1 MRRHIGAATVIVSAV
16 LIVYAN
22 SLTNGFVWDDHIYVE
37 GNPFLADPANIRRL
51 FNWRFY
57 AGVHEILAGS
67 RPVFLASLL
76 VDKALWG
83 AAAWG
88 HHLTN
93 ILLHAA
99 NSLWVYALAW
109 TLAPAWPLALLAG
122 LIFALHPVQTET
134 VNAICFRSDL
144 LAAFFVFAALRTY
157 LKLRS
162 ASKRSAFLLVAAS
175 AGLFGLGLLSKEMA
189 ASLPVLVLLTELYFG
204 AAPGRA
210 RRLALA
216 LGAYALVA
224 AAFFMFWSPRF
235 QYAGL
240 GPATAQLSTAGT
252 LDIPALARN
261 SVFASPSSEWAEM
274 HRSRSVWLWTTGGS
288 FAVYFKLLL
297 APASLVADRA
307 PILLR
312 SGLEPRALAS
322 FVFVGAFLAYAF
334 LMRRRHPASAFGVAW
349 CFAALLPVSGL
360 FPLFNPVA
368 ERYLYL
374 VAAGAALGL
383 AAAVEAFA
391 SRRRIPAAALAVL
404 LLLAYGARTHARNRD
419 WESDESLFLASA
431 RGARQSSRASLMRGA
446 LHLDAGRARPAAL
459 EYEEAVRLNPGF
471 AEAWLNLG
479 TTYGALGEKD
489 KARAA
494 FEKAM
499 ALSPNNP
506 VMPFSYAVHLSR
518 AGKPREAETQYRAA
532 LKLEPGYLQAWVNL
546 GALYRDTGRPREAAA
561 CYEKALALAPND
573 PFPRYA
579 YGLFV
584 KRYPRF
590 APARPRR

>member
-37 GNPFLADPANIRRL
+37 GNPFLADPANIRHL
-51 FNWRFY
+51 FDWRFY
-57 AGVHEILAGS
+57 TGVHEVLAGS

-76 VDKALWG
+76 IDKAVWG

-93 ILLHAA
+93 TLLHAA
-99 NSLWVYALAW
+99 NSLWVYALVWAI
-109 TLAPAWPLALLAG
+109 APSLPLALLAG
-122 LIFALHPVQTET
+122 LLFALHPVQTEA

-144 LAAFFVFAALRTY
+144 LAAFFVFASLWTY
-157 LKLRS
+157 LRLRS
-162 ASKRSAFLLVAAS
+162 ASNRSAFFLVAAS
-175 AGLFGLGLLSKEMA
+175 AVFFGLGLLSKEMA
-189 ASLPVLVLLTELYFG
+189 ASLPVLVLLTESYFG
-204 AAPGRA
+204 SAPGRA

-216 LGAYALVA
+216 LSAYALVA
-224 AAFFMFWSPRF
+224 AAFFVFWSPRF
-235 QYAGL
+235 HYAGL
-240 GPATAQLSTAGT
+240 ESAAARLSAPGT
-252 LDIPALARN
+252 LEMPALARN
-261 SVFASPSSEWAEM
+261 SVFASPSSEWAELY
-274 HRSRSVWLWTTGGS
+274 RNRSVWLWTTGGS
-288 FAVYFKLLL
+288 FAVYFKLLI

-349 CFAALLPVSGL
+349 CFAALIPVSGL

-374 VAAGAALGL
+374 VAAGAAW
-383 AAAVEAFA
+383 AIASAVEALA
-391 SRRRIPAAALAVL
+391 SRRPAPAAALAVL
-404 LLLAYGARTHARNRD
+404 ILLAYGARTHARNRD
-419 WESDESLFLASA
+419 WESDESLFLTSA
-431 RGARQSSRASLMRGA
+431 RPAAQSSRASLLRGGV
-446 LHLDAGRARPAAL
+446 LQESGRPLEAAAQ
-459 EYEEAVRLNPGF
+459 YEEAVRLDPRF
-471 AEAWLNLG
+471 AGAWLDLG
-479 TTYGALGEKD
+479 TTYGIIREHA
-489 KARAA
+489 KARVA
-494 FEKAM
+494 FETAVS
-499 ALSPNNP
+499 LSPGNP

-518 AGKPREAETQYRAA
+518 AGKPREAEIQYRAA

-546 GALYRDTGRPREAAA
+546 GALYRDSGRPREAEA
-561 CYEKALALAPND
+561 CYKKALALAPND

-579 YGLFV
+579 YGLFL